1 MSVRRI
7 HQGQNVRGIAVSA
20 PGVSI
25 RETQLP
31 PAAVAEPLPSATP
44 PPAPTLDTEQ
54 FMALSESLGAIC
66 EAVAEFEQR
75 RQQSLQELQQ
85 LAIEIGFA
93 AAERLLRAPVDRSST
108 EVSSLVDELTQRAA
122 PAGEFTV
129 VLSPSDLKLLEEA
142 QASQPPAITTEAI
155 RFVSDPTLSP
165 GSCQLKSDGVDVV
178 SILEQELE
186 ELKLHMLQELEYAQT
201 ERRKPEAENRGVRRY
216 PDRRDTA

>member
-7 HQGQNVRGIAVSA
+7 QPGHSIRGIAVSA

-25 RETQLP
+25 RETQVT
-31 PAAVAEPLPSATP
+31 PAPVPEPLPSASPPTASTP
-44 PPAPTLDTEQ
+44 DPEQ
-54 FMALSESLGAIC
+54 FTALSESLGTIC

-75 RQQSLQELQQ
+75 RRQSLQELQQ

-93 AAERLLRAPVDRSST
+93 AAERLLRAPVDRSSI
-108 EVSSLVDELTQRAA
+108 EVSSLVDELTQRAT
-122 PAGEFTV
+122 PVGEFTV
-129 VLSPSDLKLLEEA
+129 VLSQSDLKILEEA
-142 QASQPPAITTEAI
+142 QASQPAITPESI

-165 GSCQLKSDGVDVV
+165 GSCQLKADGIDVV

-186 ELKLHMLQELEYAQT
+186 ELKLHVLQELEYAQT